1 MITFGTKDLEAYEI
15 QKVTWRFG
23 MRSIWIVLAV
33 LALCLSSGPTVSAH
47 HSFTAQFDQSKPITL
62 KGTVTKVLFE
72 NPHTYVYIDVKDA
85 DGKVEN
91 WAVEGGSTVVLYRQ
105 GWRKDTVKPGDTVTI
120 TGYRAKNGANLASSK
135 KVILPDGREVF
146 GGTPG
151 DSGPDAGG
159 AGSSGDVKK

>member
-1 MITFGTKDLEAYEI
+1 MKL
-15 QKVTWRFG
+15 
-23 MRSIWIVLAV
+23 IWLGVAV
-33 LALCLSSGPTVSAH
+33 LGLLFSIVPGADGH
-47 HSFTAQFDQSKPITL
+47 HSFTAEFDQTKPITL
-62 KGTVTKVLFE
+62 KGAVTKVLFE

-91 WAVEGGSTVVLYRQ
+91 WAIEGGSTVVLYRQ

-120 TGYRAKNGANLASSK
+120 MGYRAKNGSNLASSK

-151 DSGPDAGG
+151 DTGPDAN
-159 AGSSGDVKK
+159 GSSGDGKK

>member
-1 MITFGTKDLEAYEI
+1 MKMTWGAVAVFGL
-15 QKVTWRFG
+15 
-23 MRSIWIVLAV
+23 L
-33 LALCLSSGPTVSAH
+33 LSSAYRADAH
-47 HSFTAQFDQSKPITL
+47 HSFTAEFDQTKPITL

-72 NPHTYVYIDVKDA
+72 NPHTYVYLDVKDS

-105 GWRKDTVKPGDTVTI
+105 GWRKDSVKPGDTVTI
-120 TGYRAKNGANLASSK
+120 TGYRAKNGSNLASSK

-151 DSGPDAGG
+151 DSGPDSP
-159 AGSSGDVKK
+159 SSATNGDAKK

>member
-1 MITFGTKDLEAYEI
+1 MWFS
-15 QKVTWRFG
+15 F
-23 MRSIWIVLAV
+23 AV
-33 LALCLSSGPTVSAH
+33 LGLLLSIVPGADGH
-47 HSFTAQFDQSKPITL
+47 HSFTAEFDQTKPITL

-91 WAVEGGSTVVLYRQ
+91 WAIEGGSTVVLYRQ

-120 TGYRAKNGANLASSK
+120 MGYRAKNGSNLASSK

-146 GGTPG
+146 GGTAG
-151 DSGPDAGG
+151 DTGPDAN
-159 AGSSGDVKK
+159 GSSGDGKK